1 MHNFYNTSYFI
12 INSVG
17 PTQKRAVRKQKKKK
31 QKQFN
36 SLDKIYESGK
46 NNMIGKRN
54 SCRVR
59 EGFRLTQRARFYIN
73 GRLERERVTSC
84 MGMLVCGNMNN
95 L

>member
-46 NNMIGKRN
+46 NIMIGKEFMSR
-54 SCRVR
+54 SWMLA
-59 EGFRLTQRARFYIN
+59 LTQRQLQNR
-73 GRLERERVTSC
+73 RLVRERKRERERA
-84 MGMLVCGNMNN
+84 
-95 L
+95 

>member
-46 NNMIGKRN
+46 NIMIGKEFMSR
-54 SCRVR
+54 SWMLA
-59 EGFRLTQRARFYIN
+59 LTQRQLQNRPLV
-73 GRLERERVTSC
+73 RERERERELNILDLERWC
-84 MGMLVCGNMNN
+84 E
-95 L
+95 

>member
-46 NNMIGKRN
+46 NIMIGKEFMSR
-54 SCRVR
+54 SLMLA
-59 EGFRLTQRARFYIN
+59 LTQRQLQNR
-73 GRLERERVTSC
+73 RLVRERERERA
-84 MGMLVCGNMNN
+84 
-95 L
+95 

>member
-46 NNMIGKRN
+46 NIMIGKEFMSR
-54 SCRVR
+54 SWMLA
-59 EGFRLTQRARFYIN
+59 LTQRQLQNR
-73 GRLERERVTSC
+73 RLVRERERERELNILDLERWC
-84 MGMLVCGNMNN
+84 E
-95 L
+95 

>member
-46 NNMIGKRN
+46 NIMIGKEFMSR
-54 SCRVR
+54 SLMLA
-59 EGFRLTQRARFYIN
+59 LTQRQLQNR
-73 GRLERERVTSC
+73 RLVRERERERELNILDLERWC
-84 MGMLVCGNMNN
+84 E
-95 L
+95 